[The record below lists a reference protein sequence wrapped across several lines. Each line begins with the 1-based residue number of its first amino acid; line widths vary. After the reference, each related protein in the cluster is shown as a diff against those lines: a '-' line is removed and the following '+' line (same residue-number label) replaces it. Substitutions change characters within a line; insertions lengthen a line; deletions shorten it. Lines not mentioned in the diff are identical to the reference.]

1 MLSVDQWSNNY
12 SLSDLQ
18 RNSIQMLLIYQH
30 SGWFPKHTQRYYL
43 VRTSLYTSVPKISV
57 SIKHRWKKWYSSVV
71 PSVLQIFG
79 LKLSF
84 VDNDNDDKSCCKINF
99 LLSIV
104 ITGPKFIGAEF
115 LVIRNP

>member
-12 SLSDLQ
+12 SLSALQ

-30 SGWFPKHTQRYYL
+30 SGWFPKHTERYYL

-57 SIKHRWKKWYSSVV
+57 SIEHGWKKWYSLVV
-71 PSVLQIFG
+71 PSVLQIFD
-79 LKLSF
+79 LKLCCI
-84 VDNDNDDKSCCKINF
+84 DNDDDKFYCRIKSFF
-99 LLSIV
+99 LLSI
-104 ITGPKFIGAEF
+104 TGPKLIGTEF